1 MPQIL
6 LTRPKL
12 LSETFAND
20 IAKAGWRSTIWPLM
34 TIRSLLSEPIVVDD
48 DCALIF
54 TSARAIET
62 LPKPAP
68 TYLSAFCVGPAT
80 AITARRYGF
89 QNVTDISGDGDR
101 LVEVLSV
108 ARPLR
113 YLHVRGAHTTG
124 NIAERLTFA
133 GRPTGEVVAYEAIAA
148 TSAPEA
154 VHTAI
159 NGGNI
164 DALALFSPRTAAIF
178 TSLARPEWTERLNR
192 MIVYAISPAAAE
204 PVKSLG
210 FSDVVI
216 ADRPNGEA
224 MRAAICGAATE

>member
-1 MPQIL
+1 MPHIL

-12 LSETFAND
+12 QSETFASA

-34 TIRSLLSEPIVVDD
+34 TIKPLLSQPVVVVDD
-48 DCALIF
+48 YALIF
-54 TSARAIET
+54 TSARAIEV
-62 LPKPAP
+62 LPGPAP
-68 TYLSAFCVGPAT
+68 IHLSAVCVGAAT
-80 AITARRYGF
+80 ATTARSYGF

-101 LVEVLSV
+101 LVEVLSA

-124 NIAERLTFA
+124 NIAERLTLA
-133 GRPTGEVVAYEAIAA
+133 GRPTSEVVAYEAIAA
-148 TSAPEA
+148 TSAPKA

-159 NGGNI
+159 NGGDI
-164 DALALFSPRTAAIF
+164 DALALFSPRTAATFMSIV
-178 TSLARPEWTERLNR
+178 RPEWTERLNR
-192 MIVYAISPAAAE
+192 MILYAISPAAAE
-204 PVKSLG
+204 PVMSLG